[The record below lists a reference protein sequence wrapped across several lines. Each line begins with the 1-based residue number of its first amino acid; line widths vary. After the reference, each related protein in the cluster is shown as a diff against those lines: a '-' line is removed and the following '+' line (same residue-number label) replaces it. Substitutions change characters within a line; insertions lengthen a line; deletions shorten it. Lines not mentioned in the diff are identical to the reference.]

1 MSGAK
6 PRTVDTVGHLSTAV
20 RARPPATVPGK
31 AELMGPIGTLGP
43 TLTATLTDTTHHT
56 HHPPMKAIK
65 ILAEPGP
72 GSGAGLGSSVLTI
85 ILRYPLP
92 EE

>member
-20 RARPPATVPGK
+20 TGPPAAVPGK
-31 AELMGPIGTLGP
+31 AELRVPIGTLGP

-72 GSGAGLGSSVLTI
+72 GSGAGLGWAPP
-85 ILRYPLP
+85 Y
-92 EE
+92 

>member
-20 RARPPATVPGK
+20 RARPPAAAPGK

-43 TLTATLTDTTHHT
+43 TLTATT

-72 GSGAGLGSSVLTI
+72 GSGTGLGSSVLTI

>member
-20 RARPPATVPGK
+20 RAGPPATVPGK

-43 TLTATLTDTTHHT
+43 TLTTTLTDTT

-72 GSGAGLGSSVLTI
+72 GTGAGLGLGWAPP
-85 ILRYPLP
+85 Y
-92 EE
+92 

>member
-20 RARPPATVPGK
+20 RAGPPAAVPGK
-31 AELMGPIGTLGP
+31 AELRVPIGTLGP
-43 TLTATLTDTTHHT
+43 TLTVTT

>member
-20 RARPPATVPGK
+20 TGPPAAAPGK
-31 AELMGPIGTLGP
+31 AELRVPIGTLGP
-43 TLTATLTDTTHHT
+43 TLTVTTHLT